1 MEETQAVSNG
11 INTMKSEL
19 VRGKIIQNNRQPLNL
34 RQKKKQQKTKTQK
47 GKASGITHEKMKLE
61 LFNSSFIFDGR
72 EIA

>member
-34 RQKKKQQKTKTQK
+34 RQKKNQK